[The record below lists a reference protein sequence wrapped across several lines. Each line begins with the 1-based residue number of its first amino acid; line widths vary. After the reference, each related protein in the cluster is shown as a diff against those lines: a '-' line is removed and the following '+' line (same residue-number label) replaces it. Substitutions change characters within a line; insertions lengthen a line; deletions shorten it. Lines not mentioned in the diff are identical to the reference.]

1 MAEKEILSVKDI
13 ARMANTSVATV
24 SRVINQ
30 NGRFSKETEQ
40 KVLKII
46 EEYGYQP
53 NQMARGL
60 RTQNSKT
67 IGILVPYIDIEF
79 YSRITKAVQ
88 VALTE
93 AGYMALICNTN
104 ENHEEAR
111 RYLQMFHSWKVTGV
125 VYIGNN
131 ELEKLEGLSV
141 VYVDRD
147 PRNETPDAEDFHL
160 IECDN
165 IHGGYLAG
173 QELIRKGAVH
183 PSYICHDLEISN
195 HQKRLKGFR
204 TALEEQ
210 GLSFSEDQII
220 VTKEQTAA
228 EGERAVEKLLQK
240 YPETDGIFVS
250 SDIIAYG
257 VLNWIRTHRISV
269 PEQIRVVGFDDISMS
284 SMVGLTTVRQPV
296 DDIGRMAAERIIRIA
311 EGEEISPQRTRL
323 PVELVVRKT
332 T

>member
-1 MAEKEILSVKDI
+1 M
-13 ARMANTSVATV
+13 
-24 SRVINQ
+24 
-30 NGRFSKETEQ
+30 
-40 KVLKII
+40 
-46 EEYGYQP
+46 
-53 NQMARGL
+53 
-60 RTQNSKT
+60 
-67 IGILVPYIDIEF
+67 
-79 YSRITKAVQ
+79 
-88 VALTE
+88 
-93 AGYMALICNTN
+93 
-104 ENHEEAR
+104 
-111 RYLQMFHSWKVTGV
+111 
-125 VYIGNN
+125 
-131 ELEKLEGLSV
+131 
-141 VYVDRD
+141 
-147 PRNETPDAEDFHL
+147 
-160 IECDN
+160 
-165 IHGGYLAG
+165 
-173 QELIRKGAVH
+173 
-183 PSYICHDLEISN
+183 
-195 HQKRLKGFR
+195 KGFR